1 MYAEH
6 FQNNVKSLNLHWS
19 VFWKS
24 IYSLKE
30 LLKVIHIQ
38 NKDEMTLRRKE
49 TEMTL
54 LWKSLFKKNLGLISK
69 ENYQIL
75 RYFSIDVSAH
85 IQKLI
90 EPWIKYN

>member
-6 FQNNVKSLNLHWS
+6 FQNNVNSLNLHWS

-24 IYSLKE
+24 IYSIKEVLKAINIE
-30 LLKVIHIQ
+30 
-38 NKDEMTLRRKE
+38 NKDETTLRRKE
-49 TEMTL
+49 AEMTL
-54 LWKSLFKKNLGLISK
+54 LWKSLFKKNLGLIFK
-69 ENYQIL
+69 ENYQTL

-85 IQKLI
+85 IQKFI